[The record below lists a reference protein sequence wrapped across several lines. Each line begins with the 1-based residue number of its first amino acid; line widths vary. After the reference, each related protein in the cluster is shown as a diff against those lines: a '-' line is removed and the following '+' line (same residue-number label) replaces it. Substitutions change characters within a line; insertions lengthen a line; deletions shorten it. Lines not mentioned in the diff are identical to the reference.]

1 MIVLVRRDAGWG
13 DPAKESDAKKP
24 HELIKSVRDLICLQ
38 YRNEERAILGKGP

>member
-13 DPAKESDAKKP
+13 DPAKEFDAKKP
-24 HELIKSVRDLICLQ
+24 HELIKSVRDLIYLQ